1 MEDQNQTSFTFMID
15 NLSDKRTESPK
26 FLNGGF
32 VHVYSKEEDHKLYVY
47 HFLWL
52 ANPESLRPGLIIRV
66 SFFFV
71 MLNQS
76 GKELY
81 RTKEMCKLFCDKV
94 CDMARGWGCYEPL
107 PLEFETNKIIS

>member
-1 MEDQNQTSFTFMID
+1 
-15 NLSDKRTESPK
+15 
-26 FLNGGF
+26 
-32 VHVYSKEEDHKLYVY
+32 
-47 HFLWL
+47 
-52 ANPESLRPGLIIRV
+52 
-66 SFFFV
+66 